1 MSTVIES
8 VALSTLVN
16 RAVNLLCGEPKLS
29 ASGDLQ
35 YTSTGKLRRDA
46 TTKAANRVFSPDVDA
61 SALIAHINDVLASIG
76 EYDPSEHM
84 PFGDGQHNGK
94 RIALALQRK
103 FIPGFRQSESKR
115 TRDIDAA
122 IIDGVL

>member
-29 ASGDLQ
+29 ANGDLQ
-35 YTSTGKLRRDA
+35 YTSTGKIRRDT
-46 TTKAANRVFSPDVDA
+46 TTKVSYLMWQSGVDPTELVEGVNELLDA
-61 SALIAHINDVLASIG
+61 IY
-76 EYDPSEHM
+76 EYDPNEHM
-84 PFGDGQHNGK
+84 PFGKDQHNGQ

-115 TRDIDAA
+115 TRNIDAA
-122 IIDGVL
+122 IIDGVV

>member
-16 RAVNLLCGEPKLS
+16 NAVSLLCGQPKLS
-29 ASGDLQ
+29 ADGDLQ

-46 TTKAANRVFSPDVDA
+46 TTKVSYLIWQSGWDPTETVDN
-61 SALIAHINDVLASIG
+61 INLLLATISDH
-76 EYDPSEHM
+76 DPSEHM
-84 PFGDGQHNGK
+84 PFGGGQHNGK

>member
-29 ASGDLQ
+29 ANGDLQ
-35 YTSTGKLRRDA
+35 YTSTGKIRRDT
-46 TTKAANRVFSPDVDA
+46 TTKVANRVFSPDVDA
-61 SALIAHINDVLASIG
+61 SALIQSVNDVLMSIHQ
-76 EYDPSEHM
+76 YDPNEHM
-84 PFGDGQHNGK
+84 PFGDDQHNGK

-115 TRDIDAA
+115 TRNIDAA

>member
-16 RAVNLLCGEPKLS
+16 NAVNLLCGQPKLS
-29 ASGDLQ
+29 ADGDLQ

-46 TTKAANRVFSPDVDA
+46 TTKVSYLIWQDSYDA
-61 SALIAHINDVLASIG
+61 TELINNINNLLATISD
-76 EYDPSEHM
+76 YDPNQHM
-84 PFGDGQHNGK
+84 PFGNGQHNGQ

>member
-16 RAVNLLCGEPKLS
+16 QVVNLLCGQPKLS
-29 ASGDLQ
+29 ADGDLQ
-35 YTSTGKLRRDA
+35 YTVTGKLRRDN
-46 TTKAANRVFSPDVDA
+46 TTKVSYIIWQDSWDA
-61 SALIAHINDVLASIG
+61 TELINDVNHLLATIS
-76 EYDPSEHM
+76 EYDPNEHM
-84 PFGDGQHNGK
+84 PFGDGQNNGK
-94 RIALALQRK
+94 LIALALQRK

>member
-8 VALSTLVN
+8 VALSTFVN

-29 ASGDLQ
+29 ADGDLQ

-46 TTKAANRVFSPDVDA
+46 TTKVSYLMWQDGYDPTALVEGVD
-61 SALIAHINDVLASIG
+61 SLLDGIA

-94 RIALALQRK
+94 RIALALRRK

>member
-29 ASGDLQ
+29 ADGDLQ
-35 YTSTGKLRRDA
+35 FTSTGKLRRDA
-46 TTKAANRVFSPDVDA
+46 TTKVSYLMWQDGNDPTSMVEGVGVLLDG
-61 SALIAHINDVLASIG
+61 IA
-76 EYDPSEHM
+76 EYDPNEHM
-84 PFGDGQHNGK
+84 PFGDDQHNGQ
-94 RIALALQRK
+94 RIALALRRK
-103 FIPGFRQSESKR
+103 FIPGFKQTESKR
-115 TRDIDAA
+115 TRNIDAA

>member
-1 MSTVIES
+1 MPTVIES

-35 YTSTGKLRRDA
+35 YTSTGKLRRDN
-46 TTKAANRVFSPDVDA
+46 TTKVAYLMWQDGVDPTAIVEGVNELLDAVFA
-61 SALIAHINDVLASIG
+61 
-76 EYDPSEHM
+76 YDKNEHM
-84 PFGDGQHNGK
+84 HFGEGEHNGE
-94 RIALALQRK
+94 RIATALRRK
-103 FIPGFRQSESKR
+103 FIPGFKQTESKR
-115 TRDIDAA
+115 SRDIDAA

>member
-16 RAVNLLCGEPKLS
+16 NAVNLLCGQPKLS
-29 ASGDLQ
+29 ADGDLQ
-35 YTSTGKLRRDA
+35 YTSTGKIRRDA
-46 TTKAANRVFSPDVDA
+46 TTKVSYLMWQDSYDA
-61 SALIAHINDVLASIG
+61 TELRNSINILLATISDH
-76 EYDPSEHM
+76 DPSEHM
-84 PFGDGQHNGK
+84 PFGYGQHNGQ

-103 FIPGFRQSESKR
+103 FIPGFKQTESKR
-115 TRDIDAA
+115 TRKIDAA

>member
-29 ASGDLQ
+29 ANGDLQ
-35 YTSTGKLRRDA
+35 YTSTGKIRRDA
-46 TTKAANRVFSPDVDA
+46 TTKVANRVFSPDVDA
-61 SALIAHINDVLASIG
+61 SALIQSVNDVLMSIHQF
-76 EYDPSEHM
+76 DPNEHM
-84 PFGDGQHNGK
+84 PFGDGQHNGQ
-94 RIALALQRK
+94 RISLALQRK

>member
-1 MSTVIES
+1 MSEVIES

-16 RAVNLLCGEPKLS
+16 NAVNLLCGQPKLS
-29 ASGDLQ
+29 ADGDLQ

-46 TTKAANRVFSPDVDA
+46 TTKVSYLIWQDSYDA
-61 SALIAHINDVLASIG
+61 TELINGINSVLAAISD
-76 EYDPSEHM
+76 YDPSQHM
-84 PFGDGQHNGK
+84 PFGSGQHNGQ

-103 FIPGFRQSESKR
+103 FIPGFKQSESKR
-115 TRDIDAA
+115 TRNIDAA